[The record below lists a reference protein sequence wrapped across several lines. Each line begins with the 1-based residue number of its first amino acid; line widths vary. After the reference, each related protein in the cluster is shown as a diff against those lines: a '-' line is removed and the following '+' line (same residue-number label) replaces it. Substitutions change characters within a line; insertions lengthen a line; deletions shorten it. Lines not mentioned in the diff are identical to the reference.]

1 MFIVKILTHA
11 RPAELY
17 CQLHS
22 SCVSCLNSQSSESF
36 KRFFSPSRL
45 LHQKTM
51 ITIENDVVARDVLRT
66 LIKFYDAFAGR
77 LGIRNGRH
85 FVLLFLRK
93 AICRRTGSKMGCVE
107 LCNFDFCCA
116 SIFFSANEK
125 I

>member
-22 SCVSCLNSQSSESF
+22 SCVSWLHSQSSESF

-77 LGIRNGRH
+77 LGMVAILFCLF
-85 FVLLFLRK
+85 FVKRF
-93 AICRRTGSKMGCVE
+93 AAEPE
-107 LCNFDFCCA
+107 LKWDA
-116 SIFFSANEK
+116 
-125 I
+125 